1 MWNAE
6 LARGAGGGDCVV
18 DGAMSSQEPEYNNSM
33 TTFQMIATVIHIL
46 LLVGFVGAFAYL
58 FDLV

>member
-1 MWNAE
+1 M
-6 LARGAGGGDCVV
+6 
-18 DGAMSSQEPEYNNSM
+18 SQETEYNRNM

-46 LLVGFVGAFAYL
+46 LLVGFVGAFVYL

>member
-1 MWNAE
+1 
-6 LARGAGGGDCVV
+6 
-18 DGAMSSQEPEYNNSM
+18 MSSKEPEYNNSM

-46 LLVGFVGAFAYL
+46 LLVGFVGAFVYL

>member
-1 MWNAE
+1 MWHAE
-6 LARGAGGGDCVV
+6 LASGAGGGDCVV
-18 DGAMSSQEPEYNNSM
+18 DGQVSQETEYNNSM